1 MVGNVQNAMLLG
13 KDAIEMVPVVG
24 DLAVGSSPKQH
35 RRNVR
40 STVAAAA
47 AAAAAPAA
55 AASVMVAVPLIRP
68 QG

>member
-47 AAAAAPAA
+47 APAA